1 MLFHQNLSK
10 IDEVEAEILQKTW
23 EVRETKYG
31 QGSSFEVTLV
41 QLKKSSPYDAT
52 TIIAMQLWPSGDLS
66 EG

>member
-41 QLKKSSPYDAT
+41 KLKKSSPYDAI
-52 TIIAMQLWPSGDLS
+52 TIIAMQLWPLGDLS